1 MPIFNAL
8 NNQLEPLPVRLDA
21 KLSHIRMDFGTPGDD
36 NLISCI
42 DALVDTGAGCTIGN
56 LNHFAGEV
64 LTNPSIL
71 VEVFTCK
78 DGKYAPLTM
87 HGIVDPDAEGGN
99 HTTELPVAFRLRT
112 TYKLRGGKDLHLM
125 IGLGK
130 DVSVKFI
137 LGNP

>member
-1 MPIFNAL
+1 M
-8 NNQLEPLPVRLDA
+8 
-21 KLSHIRMDFGTPGDD
+21 
-36 NLISCI
+36 
-42 DALVDTGAGCTIGN
+42 DTGAGCTIGN

-99 HTTELPVAFRLRT
+99 HTSELPVAFRLRT
-112 TYKLRGGKDLHLM
+112 AYKLRGGKDLHLM
-125 IGLGK
+125 IGLCRKGCFCEVRPRK
-130 DVSVKFI
+130 PVVETHWSSGRVLYPDMKKFP
-137 LGNP
+137 LV